1 MDSRTRTT
9 QAQIHLCPE
18 CPSNMVYPTE
28 WFELNES
35 WSLKLRCPNCE
46 WRGKGVYRQDE
57 VDNFD
62 DVLNQGTDLL
72 IDGLERLSHL
82 LFSEYVEDFCLAL
95 DGDHLLP
102 EDF

>member
-1 MDSRTRTT
+1 M
-9 QAQIHLCPE
+9 
-18 CPSNMVYPTE
+18 
-28 WFELNES
+28 
-35 WSLKLRCPNCE
+35 
-46 WRGKGVYRQDE
+46 YRQDE

-72 IDGLERLSHL
+72 IDGLERLSKAI
-82 LFSEYVEDFCLAL
+82 FSEYVEDFCLAL